1 MFEKKAINT
10 VLFMQN
16 KASEG
21 PLFEANWAIHTI
33 INVKQDTVKPSEII
47 KMEML

>member
-1 MFEKKAINT
+1 MFEKKTINA

-21 PLFEANWAIHTI
+21 PLFEANWAIHT
-33 INVKQDTVKPSEII
+33 KCEIRQS
-47 KMEML
+47 KTL